1 MLKRLLHYSWPLLL
15 VVAALLA
22 ADVPTTVTLLVL
34 AVTYGVLI
42 LMRNR
47 NLTRIMTELTDL
59 IAGHRNPQ
67 PTSST
72 LDRSLLRLHR
82 HLLVLAAAAELVVF
96 LVCVLGNLD
105 ITVARNYALLII
117 VALATLGLEM
127 ELAVLVRG
135 KRKRSA
141 ESVHTALSYAS
152 EDAYALLTIV
162 GLSLAGTLFW
172 HIPPALSALQ
182 ILLVTCVARP
192 ILSGS
197 ALQTA
202 PHQSDRR
209 WRVFFVSAVVYGSF
223 VFYFIRHYLEPR
235 YADVI
240 NPVTWQA
247 TTMALIT
254 FIGCQAVMLAF
265 NPKAPKVIAYR
276 LALLLA
282 IVLAAVYTSFMHDYL
297 MTGSLAASDWV
308 WAIIG
313 SILFAAFCLIQY
325 HSHQHSRKAVLAL
338 HRTSR

>member
-15 VVAALLA
+15 GVAAVLA
-22 ADVPTTVTLLVL
+22 ADVPTTITLIV
-34 AVTYGVLI
+34 AAIAYAVLI
-42 LMRNR
+42 LMRNQS
-47 NLTRIMTELTDL
+47 LTRIMTELTDL
-59 IAGHRNPQ
+59 IAGHRNPA
-67 PTSST
+67 PSSST

-82 HLLVLAAAAELVVF
+82 HLLILAAAAELLVF

-105 ITVARNYALLII
+105 VTVARNYALLII

-135 KRKRSA
+135 RRKRST
-141 ESVHTALSYAS
+141 ESVHTALSYAT

-162 GLSLAGTLFW
+162 ILSLAGTLFL

-182 ILLVTCVARP
+182 IVFITCLSRP

-202 PHQSDRR
+202 PHQGDRR
-209 WRVFFVSAVVYGSF
+209 WRVFFVSAIVYGSF
-223 VFYFIRHYLEPR
+223 VFFFIRHYLEPR

-240 NPVTWQA
+240 NPITWQA
-247 TTMALIT
+247 TTMAMVT
-254 FIGCQAVMLAF
+254 FIGCQAIMLAF

-276 LALLLA
+276 LALLLGT
-282 IVLAAVYTSFMHDYL
+282 IAAVVYVPFLRNYL
-297 MTGSLAASDWV
+297 MTNTLTASDWV
-308 WAIIG
+308 WAIIS

-325 HSHQHSRKAVLAL
+325 HSYQHSRQSVLERASI
-338 HRTSR
+338 R